1 MHLVAV
7 FAVGVAAFAGVAAAA
22 PAERVEVATEVIP
35 LTGFRLEPPGVT
47 RDGESLR
54 FRGFLCRKSVAMS
67 PYRVRLE
74 RLSSDGQVLG
84 AATGRVSGLSGRG
97 HRCTVYTVT
106 APWRLEPGDR
116 VRACAQR
123 GDGPCPAG
131 G

>member
-1 MHLVAV
+1 MRLGSM
-7 FAVGVAAFAGVAAAA
+7 FAVVLVPLAGAANAA
-22 PAERVEVATEVIP
+22 PPQRVEVATEVIP

-47 RDGESLR
+47 RDGDSLR

-67 PYRVRLE
+67 PSRVRLE
-74 RLSSDGQVLG
+74 RLSSDGQVLD

>member
-1 MHLVAV
+1 MRLASM
-7 FAVGVAAFAGVAAAA
+7 FAVALVTFAGTANAA

-47 RDGESLR
+47 REGESLR
-54 FRGFLCRKSVAMS
+54 FRGFLCRRSVAMS

-74 RLSSDGQVLG
+74 RLSSDGQMLG

-97 HRCTVYTVT
+97 NRCTVYTVT

>member
-1 MHLVAV
+1 MRLVSMFAVALVAL
-7 FAVGVAAFAGVAAAA
+7 AGAANAA
-22 PAERVEVATEVIP
+22 PAERVEVATELIQ
-35 LTGFRLEPPGVT
+35 LAGFRLEPPGVT
-47 RDGESLR
+47 RDGEALR

-67 PYRVRLE
+67 PSRVRLE
-74 RLSSDGQVLG
+74 RLSPGGQVLG

>member
-1 MHLVAV
+1 MVRIVFLLTALVA
-7 FAVGVAAFAGVAAAA
+7 ASGCASATPAARVA
-22 PAERVEVATEVIP
+22 VATEIISP
-35 LTGFRLEPPGVT
+35 PGFRLEPPSAVL
-47 RDGESLR
+47 DGEGLR

-74 RLSSDGQVLG
+74 RVSSDGQVLG

-106 APWRLEPGDR
+106 APWRLQPGER
-116 VRACAQR
+116 VRACAQG
-123 GDGPCPAG
+123 GDGPCSAG

>member
-1 MHLVAV
+1 MRLVAML
-7 FAVGVAAFAGVAAAA
+7 ALALVASAGTASAA
-22 PAERVEVATEVIP
+22 PPERVEVDTEVIP

-47 RDGESLR
+47 RDGDSLR

-74 RLSSDGQVLG
+74 RLSADGRVLDV
-84 AATGRVSGLSGRG
+84 ATGRVSGISGRG
-97 HRCTVYTVT
+97 QRCTVYTVT

>member
-1 MHLVAV
+1 MVTAAAALVAL
-7 FAVGVAAFAGVAAAA
+7 AGAAHAA
-22 PAERVEVATEVIP
+22 PAERVDVAAEVIP
-35 LTGFRLEPPGVT
+35 LPGFRLEPPGVT

-54 FRGFLCRKSVAMS
+54 FRGFLCRTSVAMS
-67 PYRVRLE
+67 PYRVRFE
-74 RLSSDGQVLG
+74 RLSSEGQVLNV
-84 AATGRVSGLSGRG
+84 ATGRVSGLSGRG

>member
-1 MHLVAV
+1 M
-7 FAVGVAAFAGVAAAA
+7 FAVVLVPFAGAAKRCAGRA
-22 PAERVEVATEVIP
+22 SGGGHRSDPAHR
-35 LTGFRLEPPGVT
+35 LSTGVPGVT
-47 RDGESLR
+47 HDVDSLR

-67 PYRVRLE
+67 PSRVRLE
-74 RLSSDGQVLG
+74 RLSSDGQVLD
-84 AATGRVSGLSGRG
+84 AATGRVLGLSGRG